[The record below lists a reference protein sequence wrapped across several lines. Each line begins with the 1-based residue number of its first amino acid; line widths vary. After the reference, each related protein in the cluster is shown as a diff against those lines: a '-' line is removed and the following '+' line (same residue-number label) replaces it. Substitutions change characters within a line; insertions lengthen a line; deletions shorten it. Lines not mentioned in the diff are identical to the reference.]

1 MRLAPFAITA
11 FGCLSA
17 SPAVAQCP
25 LTYSIHGVG
34 AVDGARAAIT
44 SRNGLGRP
52 LVEFFSKSPQGWQ
65 PDGSYVIGDFWMGYD
80 LPVAIRGDRVL
91 AGSPESNFQKGR
103 AFVLDRVGTNWVG
116 TELVSATVDW
126 ADFFG
131 SVVALDGDVA
141 VVAAAHDPIGGG
153 DGNALVH
160 VFERQGTSWAEVAV
174 LPHYTR
180 ALAIEG
186 TTIAIGTHNTG
197 IGQVQIYER
206 VGGAWIRTERLQGSD
221 SGVANLFGIA
231 VALQGDTLVVGAASQ
246 GSFTSYVRVF
256 RRGANGWEL
265 AQHIPPPEAIPY
277 GRFGQSVALSG
288 TTLLVGAPGSFPGRV
303 YRYEHDGTEYVERS
317 HFGPEPGVTE
327 FGRAVALYREDA
339 AISGYIVGGLYRLGF
354 AEADTFCPTVPNST
368 GLAGTLGAEGCDS
381 LSGSRLTLVAR
392 NLPPNALG
400 LVFFG
405 PVTTQVPLGDG
416 FRCIGAGLHR
426 LPVEVADGAG
436 VFAHD
441 VDFSTW
447 PGSLVTAGRTWNF
460 QALHRDPGSAGT
472 GLNLTQALAV
482 RITP

>member
-1 MRLAPFAITA
+1 MLPHDSKA
-11 FGCLSA
+11 L
-17 SPAVAQCP
+17 
-25 LTYSIHGVG
+25 
-34 AVDGARAAIT
+34 AVD
-44 SRNGLGRP
+44 
-52 LVEFFSKSPQGWQ
+52 
-65 PDGSYVIGDFWMGYD
+65 D
-80 LPVAIRGDRVL
+80 
-91 AGSPESNFQKGR
+91 
-103 AFVLDRVGTNWVG
+103 
-116 TELVSATVDW
+116 
-126 ADFFG
+126 
-131 SVVALDGDVA
+131 
-141 VVAAAHDPIGGG
+141 
-153 DGNALVH
+153 
-160 VFERQGTSWAEVAV
+160 
-174 LPHYTR
+174 
-180 ALAIEG
+180 
-186 TTIAIGTHNTG
+186 TTIAIGSPDTG

-206 VGGAWIRTERLQGSD
+206 IGGSWIRTERLQGTAST
-221 SGVANLFGIA
+221 VPHAFGWA
-231 VALQGDTLVVGAASQ
+231 VALQGDTLVVGAARH
-246 GSFTSYVRVF
+246 GSLTNYVRVY
-256 RRGANGWEL
+256 RRGSNGWEL

-277 GRFGQSVALSG
+277 GRFGRSVALSG
-288 TTLLVGAPGSFPGRV
+288 TTLLVGAPGMFPGRV

-327 FGRAVALYREDA
+327 FGRSVALYREDA
-339 AISGYIVGGLYRLGF
+339 VISGNIAGGLYRLGF

-368 GLAGTLGAEGCDS
+368 GLAGTLAAEGCDS

-436 VFAHD
+436 AFAHD

-472 GLNLTQALAV
+472 GLNLTEALAV